1 MGSDD
6 AMTRSFRQPAVTVD
20 IIIFAIL
27 RERLKVL
34 LIKRR
39 NPPFQGRWALPGG
52 FIDVGE
58 SPEAAARRELEEETG
73 IRTTRLHQLHTF
85 GDPGRDPRGHTISIV
100 YYAVVRPERIAPRAA
115 SDASAVGWFSA
126 FHPPPLAFDH
136 RKILRCGVRRLQHQ
150 LQWTP
155 LAFDFLPARFTL
167 DHLSRVYQCVM
178 GCDYDARALR
188 KKIRAWG
195 QLVPAARQLD
205 EKTGRW
211 VTLYRFRRRGARASS
226 LCRS

>member
-1 MGSDD
+1 
-6 AMTRSFRQPAVTVD
+6 MTHSFRQPAVTVD

-27 RERLKVL
+27 KERLKVL

-52 FIDVGE
+52 FIDLGE

-73 IRTTRLHQLHTF
+73 IRTARLHQLHTF

-100 YYAVVRPERIAPRAA
+100 YYAVVRPEHITPHAA

-136 RKILRCGVRRLQHQ
+136 RKILRCGVRHLQHQ
-150 LQWTP
+150 LEWTP
-155 LAFDFLPARFTL
+155 LVFDFLPPQFTL
-167 DHLSRVYQCVM
+167 EDLNGVYQCIM
-178 GCDYDARALR
+178 GRSYDPRALR
-188 KKIRAWG
+188 RKIRPWG
-195 QLVPAARQLD
+195 QLVPLRRQPD
-205 EKTGRW
+205 EKMGRV
-211 VTLYRFRRRGARASS
+211 VTIYRFRRRGARAA
-226 LCRS
+226 RSCGS